1 MSHDQLAKTLITT
14 FFPDFL
20 YLAAPESA
28 RRLRLAEASFLD
40 KEHFTDWPTGRR
52 RELDLLARVP
62 EEGSARILLVH
73 VEIEA
78 RARGRMDERLWGYYM
93 QIRQRHGRL
102 VLPILVNL
110 RGGRPGVG
118 LEVLEEGFE
127 PLPTGI
133 FRFRVLGLSGCQA
146 AEWLPRP
153 EPLAWALAAL
163 MDPGAWSRAE
173 LKVECLR
180 RVRRWGGTDG
190 RKDVLINWIETYV
203 QLSGEDAA
211 EYQRLLNLKDNEEI
225 RQMEQTWLGKAEARG
240 LKKGIQEGKAQ
251 AVEQMRQIVLKEIEQ
266 RFGTVP
272 ERVAAR
278 VGAIRTLEPLGKML
292 KELAIVQSADD
303 LLSRRR
309 RLAES

>member
-1 MSHDQLAKTLITT
+1 MSHDQLAKSLIET

-20 YLAAPESA
+20 RLALPDTAL
-28 RRLRLAEASFLD
+28 RLRLGDAIFLD
-40 KEHFTDWPTGRR
+40 KELYTDWPAGNR

-62 EEGSARILLVH
+62 VAETEMHLLIH
-73 VEIEA
+73 VEIETKA
-78 RARGRMDERLWGYYM
+78 RSGMDQRFWRYYM
-93 QIRQRHGRL
+93 QVRLRHDLL

-110 RGGRPGVG
+110 RGGLPGMK

-180 RVRRWGGTDG
+180 RVRRWGGTNG

-225 RQMEQTWLGKAEARG
+225 RQMEQTWLGRAEARG
-240 LKKGIQEGKAQ
+240 LKKGIEKGKAQ
-251 AVEQMRQIVLKEIEQ
+251 AVEQMRQMVLREIEQ
-266 RFGTVP
+266 RFGAVP

-278 VGAIRTLEPLGKML
+278 VRAIRTLEPLGKML
-292 KELAIVQSADD
+292 KELSSIQSPDD

-309 RLAES
+309 SLAES